1 MRVLLDECVD
11 WRLLRDL
18 TGHDVKTAR
27 QMGWS
32 EVKNGKLLRLTT
44 EHFDV
49 FVTVDRNLSFQ
60 NKVIDLPLAVIV
72 LAATPEGQVAHVAVA
87 FLVQV
92 HGRMQAQGMS
102 NAELA
107 RRIGTSAAYITRLF
121 RGNANLSVQT
131 MAKLALAVDAT
142 LSLKLVNEARAMTKA
157 RYGTAEK
164 LFDALDK
171 QVGKVKTRSAVK
183 AE

>member
-32 EVKNGKLLRLTT
+32 EVKNGKLLRLTA
-44 EHFDV
+44 EYFDV

-72 LAATPEGQVAHVAVA
+72 LAAPTNRLADLRLLLPRLLPAIDQMVAGQVV
-87 FLVQV
+87 LV
-92 HGRMQAQGMS
+92 G
-102 NAELA
+102 
-107 RRIGTSAAYITRLF
+107 
-121 RGNANLSVQT
+121 
-131 MAKLALAVDAT
+131 
-142 LSLKLVNEARAMTKA
+142 
-157 RYGTAEK
+157 
-164 LFDALDK
+164 
-171 QVGKVKTRSAVK
+171 
-183 AE
+183 

>member
-32 EVKNGKLLRLTT
+32 ELKNGHLLRLTA

-72 LAATPEGQVAHVAVA
+72 LAAPTN
-87 FLVQV
+87 
-92 HGRMQAQGMS
+92 R
-102 NAELA
+102 LA
-107 RRIGTSAAYITRLF
+107 DLRLLLP
-121 RGNANLSVQT
+121 RLLPAIDQT
-131 MAKLALAVDAT
+131 MAGQVV
-142 LSLKLVNEARAMTKA
+142 LV
-157 RYGTAEK
+157 
-164 LFDALDK
+164 
-171 QVGKVKTRSAVK
+171 S
-183 AE
+183 